1 MKKRNEFIDD
11 EAELSG
17 DDEVS
22 EDELE
27 QSDDDQLDPELV
39 DKEASDLDS
48 EEEEDVRRLYHKQSA
63 TEDRR
68 AELLL

>member
-39 DKEASDLDS
+39 DNGGFGPRQ
-48 EEEEDVRRLYHKQSA
+48 RRGGGCSKTLP
-63 TEDRR
+63 
-68 AELLL
+68 